1 MVFSFFGG
9 FMGREAHN
17 AKTTMIRRSK
27 TSVFVFVSN
36 GLIIAGLIDGQ
47 VKYVKKKTV
56 KNYLV
61 LVSRNGQGSYG
72 NRVSFTSG
80 ERDGGITVNKGHTL
94 ICIC

>member
-36 GLIIAGLIDGQ
+36 RLIIA
-47 VKYVKKKTV
+47 
-56 KNYLV
+56 
-61 LVSRNGQGSYG
+61 
-72 NRVSFTSG
+72 
-80 ERDGGITVNKGHTL
+80 
-94 ICIC
+94 